1 MLKSQSPFR
10 LFQKSLLSF
19 RLLSICLI
27 LISQFSFSQKKEEN
41 IGTEVVNV
49 VKPYTPTISDAF
61 KVKET
66 PTLEDSDNSK
76 KETINYTIF
85 SFPVASTFSPSK
97 GKAANVDKSK
107 EETLYKNYFT
117 GGLGNYRTLFGELYV
132 TENVGDTDYV
142 AGMLKHLSS
151 QGGIEG
157 VEVNDNFLNTALD
170 LTYGSKK
177 SDYSWS
183 TDLGYQLQKYHW
195 YGLPLDYGSSLTP
208 EERVAIYDR
217 VDSGQTYNNFY
228 AGGKISFVESAFSEI
243 NVKYNRF
250 WDAYDSTENRFIAK
264 PSFKFDIENKTIKT
278 NLIVDYVG
286 GSFAN
291 DLAEITSIDY
301 GYTNFGLNPSF
312 AIRKDDW
319 NINIGASVFYSL
331 DTKHDDN
338 QLLFYPQVNASLKVV
353 GDWMLFYTGL
363 EGSLDQNSYRDFTN
377 ENSFLSPTLFIKP
390 TNKQLDL
397 YAGLKGKLS
406 NYISYNVKGSY
417 VSEKDKGLFR
427 SNPYD
432 ETILVQDEYQ
442 YGNSFGVV
450 YDKLKTLRF
459 FSELKAD
466 FSKNISFGI
475 NGTFSSYSTTDEK
488 EAWNLPVLKLG
499 TNLNVAITPKWY
511 AGAEAYFV
519 GERKDL
525 VQKINVLTLLPEMNV
540 QKLDSYFDVNANV
553 GYKYSDRFTAFLRM
567 NNIANQAYQ
576 KWLNFPVQS
585 FQIMLGGNYKFDF

>member
-1 MLKSQSPFR
+1 MKIKIQHTIAI
-10 LFQKSLLSF
+10 LFFLASL
-19 RLLSICLI
+19 
-27 LISQFSFSQKKEEN
+27 QTVTAQKKDEN

-66 PTLEDSDNSK
+66 PTLEDADNSK

-97 GKAANVDKSK
+97 GKAASVDKSK
-107 EETLYKNYFT
+107 DETLYKNYFT
-117 GGLGNYRTLFGELYV
+117 GGLGNYKTLFGELYV
-132 TENVGDTDYV
+132 TENVGDNDYV

-151 QGGIEG
+151 QGGIED
-157 VEVNDNFLNTALD
+157 VPVNDSYFTTSLD
-170 LTYGSKK
+170 VTYGSKK
-177 SDYSWS
+177 SDYSWN

-195 YGLPLDYGSSLTP
+195 YGLPLDYGSALTT

-228 AGGKISFVESAFSEI
+228 LGGKINFSESAFNEI

-250 WDAYDSTENRFIAK
+250 WDAYNSVENRFIAK
-264 PSFKFDIENKTIKT
+264 PSFQFDIEDKTIKT

-286 GSFAN
+286 GSFVN
-291 DLAEITSIDY
+291 DITALSLIDY
-301 GYTNFGLNPSF
+301 GYANFGIYPSF
-312 AIRKDDW
+312 AMKKDDW
-319 NINIGASVFYSL
+319 SINLGASVFYSL
-331 DTKHDDN
+331 DTKNDDN
-338 QLLFYPQVNASLKVV
+338 QLFFYPQVNASLKVV

-363 EGSLDQNSYRDFTN
+363 EGSLDQNSYRDFAN

-390 TNKQLDL
+390 TNKQFDL

-406 NYISYNVKGSY
+406 NYISYNIKGSY

-432 ETILVQDEYQ
+432 ETVLVQNEFR

-450 YDKLKTLRF
+450 YDKLKTLQF
-459 FSELKAD
+459 FGELKAD

-488 EAWNLPVLKLG
+488 EAWNLPALKLG

-519 GERKDL
+519 GERKDRIL
-525 VQKINVLTLLPEMNV
+525 KTNVLTLLPETNV
-540 QKLDSYFDVNANV
+540 QKIDSYFDVNATI
-553 GYKYSDRFTAFLRM
+553 GYKHSDRFTAFLRL

-576 KWLNFPVQS
+576 KWLNYPVQS
-585 FQIMLGGNYKFDF
+585 FQIMMGGNYKFDF

>member
-1 MLKSQSPFR
+1 M
-10 LFQKSLLSF
+10 
-19 RLLSICLI
+19 
-27 LISQFSFSQKKEEN
+27 
-41 IGTEVVNV
+41 
-49 VKPYTPTISDAF
+49 
-61 KVKET
+61 KET

-76 KETINYTIF
+76 KENITYTIF

-117 GGLGNYRTLFGELYV
+117 GGLGNYKTILGELYV

-151 QGGIEG
+151 QGGIED
-157 VEVNDNFLNTALD
+157 VPVNDSYFNTSLD

-195 YGLPLDYGSSLTP
+195 YGLPSEYGSSLTP

-228 AGGKISFVESAFSEI
+228 VGGKISFIESAFSEI

-250 WDAYDSTENRFIAK
+250 WDGYDSAENRFIAK
-264 PSFKFDIENKTIKT
+264 PSFKFDIEDKTIKT

-286 GSFAN
+286 GSFAK
-291 DLAEITSIDY
+291 DYTETASIDY
-301 GYTNFGLNPSF
+301 GYTNFGLYPSF
-312 AIRKDDW
+312 AMKKDDW
-319 NINIGASVFYSL
+319 SINIGASIFYSM
-331 DTKHDDN
+331 DTKYDDN

-390 TNKQLDL
+390 TNKQFDL

-406 NYISYNVKGSY
+406 NYISYNLKGSY

-432 ETILVQDEYQ
+432 ETIQVQDEFR

-459 FSELKAD
+459 FGELKAD
-466 FSKNISFGI
+466 FSKNISFGV
-475 NGTFSSYSTTDEK
+475 NGTFSSFSTTDEK
-488 EAWNLPVLKLG
+488 EAWNLPALKLG

-511 AGAEAYFV
+511 AGAEAFFV

-525 VQKINVLTLLPEMNV
+525 VQKTNVLTLLPEMNV

-553 GYKYSDRFTAFLRM
+553 GYKYNERFTAFLRL

-576 KWLNFPVQS
+576 KWLNYSVQS